1 MENNNTYFSSFFKGI
16 KSLSIGMKTTMRE
29 FFTPKVTEQYPENRK
44 ELKMFDRFRGTL
56 VMPHNEQNEHRCVA
70 CGLCQMACPNG
81 TIRVTSETVETED
94 GKKKK
99 CSPNMSTTSVRA
111 CSASSA
117 STPAR
122 TAPSPSTSSSNM
134 PCRPLETHPHPQP
147 PGQPRGREEKLTIN
161 H

>member
-16 KSLSIGMKTTMRE
+16 KSLSTGLKTTMRE

-99 CSPNMSTTSVRA
+99 ILAKYEYNPVRA

-117 STPAR
+117 STPAH

-134 PCRPLETHPHPQP
+134 PCSTARNSSSPSTT
-147 PGQPRGREEKLTIN
+147 RAAMWKRRKN
-161 H
+161 

>member
-16 KSLSIGMKTTMRE
+16 KSLSIGLKTTMRE

-99 CSPNMSTTSVRA
+99 YLPSMSTTSVRA

-117 STPAR
+117 STPAH
-122 TAPSPSTSSSNM
+122 TAPSPSISSSNM
-134 PCRPLETHPHPQP
+134 PCSTARSLSSPSTT
-147 PGQPRGREEKLTIN
+147 RAAMWKKRKIN